1 MINFNDVEL
10 VVENKYSFV
19 GIQRQNAKLQFYLPK
34 GFSDKLKDLQNFDTK
49 CQLFFVFYQIF
60 EKFKDICIEKGY
72 LEDNYKIRT
81 SDRDGVI
88 KINQGSTISISEQEE
103 ENIFYSKLDIITN
116 ILKAYDEP
124 KILSLVYRLG
134 RSEKINYS
142 QFHKFLHNAIFL
154 PNGTAYIDHMNLPRQ
169 QVQFDSTDIV
179 AMYCYILWE
188 IKQQLNQEISAEIK
202 SLAERFRQDYIG
214 SEYGLFQESFY
225 FQIIEMLKDALE
237 LIDRHTPLKD
247 SDYWELY
254 EVIELFLY
262 GEITHNEDG
271 EIWGINNFNNIWES
285 MCLTYL
291 AKNTHSNFLLYL
303 DTQFVADEIIAKWKE
318 STKMIDFL
326 NIFHVNG
333 SQLRPDT
340 VIFSSS
346 LNICLDTQYTISESN
361 WDDYQYWT
369 TVILRNSN
377 KFCLKIAY
385 IRQPKLYHTI
395 NKLRNFYSVNDHD
408 DLIINKP
415 LPDDYFS
422 YWDVKEINQEEI
434 NKMNYFNHI
443 FYLSYKHGIFS
454 YKSFNTIEDIILSI
468 CDPKYANDNM
478 DSFEVFKSSIFR
490 DWSINDV
497 EKLLTFFLEKLLT
510 FYKPHLNIIDIK
522 YMPESIFLDSQNIEL
537 IKARNVRKQFV
548 YEYLVEKA
556 IKNSP
561 DEIKK
566 LNICSDFWLPS
577 CGQTTLIENG
587 QPFMDGY
594 IGLKNIDFIDLA
606 QDYCSQD
613 FSPIQNQSQTRQTT
627 PESSYQLQTT
637 KTTTTTWSV
646 NDSVKHINFGMGK
659 VTHILGSGQRI
670 NLAVKFDSCGQKII
684 DPRIAPMVK
693 LEN

>member
-1 MINFNDVEL
+1 MINFNDIEL
-10 VVENKYSFV
+10 IVKHEYSFV

-34 GFSDKLKDLQNFDTK
+34 GFSGKLKDLQNFDAK
-49 CQLFFVFYQIF
+49 CKLFFIFYQIF
-60 EKFKDICIEKGY
+60 EKFKNICIQKGY

-88 KINQGSTISISEQEE
+88 KTNQGSTISLSEQEE

-134 RSEKINYS
+134 RSESINYS

-188 IKQQLNQEISAEIK
+188 IKQQFNQEISSEIK

-214 SEYGLFQESFY
+214 SEYGLFQENFY
-225 FQIIEMLKDALE
+225 SQIIEILKDTLE
-237 LIDRHTPLKD
+237 LIDRNTPLKD

-285 MCLTYL
+285 MCLTYI
-291 AKNTHSNFLLYL
+291 AKNTHPNFLRYL
-303 DTQFVADEIIAKWKE
+303 DTQFVADDVIEKWKE
-318 STKMIDFL
+318 LTKIIDFA

-333 SQLRPDT
+333 SQLRPDA
-340 VIFSSS
+340 VILSSH
-346 LNICLDTQYTISESN
+346 LNICLDKQYKISESN
-361 WDDYQYWT
+361 WDDFGYRT
-369 TVILRNSN
+369 TIRIQSSEAASPS
-377 KFCLKIAY
+377 IAY
-385 IRQPKLYHTI
+385 IGQPHSYHTI
-395 NKLRNFYSVNDHD
+395 NELKKIYLKNKNGPFYV
-408 DLIINKP
+408 INRP
-415 LPDDYFS
+415 LPINYYS
-422 YWDVKEINQEEI
+422 YWNIEDIDIEKITE
-434 NKMNYFNHI
+434 MHYFNHI
-443 FYLSYKHGIFS
+443 FYLSFKKVIFS
-454 YKSFNTIEDIILSI
+454 YKDFNSIEDIVLSVCNNKNKNI
-468 CDPKYANDNM
+468 SDDKLD
-478 DSFEVFKSSIFR
+478 VFRVSIFR
-490 DWSINDV
+490 GRTFDRIADEFSLFI
-497 EKLLTFFLEKLLT
+497 KLLFDFCKI
-510 FYKPHLNIIDIK
+510 HLNLIDIK
-522 YMPESIFLDSQNIEL
+522 YLPQSYFLDSRNVED
-537 IKARNVRKQFV
+537 IKYRSVRKQFV
-548 YEYLVEKA
+548 YEYLVQKT

-561 DEIKK
+561 DEISK
-566 LNICSDFWLPS
+566 LNIFSDFWLPS

-613 FSPIQNQSQTRQTT
+613 FSSIQNQLQTRQTA
-627 PESSYQLQTT
+627 PQSSYQLQTT
-637 KTTTTTWSV
+637 KTTTWSV
-646 NDSVKHINFGMGK
+646 NDSVKHEFFGIGK
-659 VTHILGSGQRI
+659 VTHILGTGQKI